1 MIKQIITWLRRND
14 EMLEPLRKQ
23 IEQQEKPVDW
33 DDLQTICLYV
43 IYTTIVMGTGLLFAF
58 WIMA

>member
-43 IYTTIVMGTGLLFAF
+43 IYMTIVMGTGLLFAF